1 MVPSIHVPKLI
12 NATQRFF
19 DENKDPKA
27 QIITTL
33 EASSLGVNGLAL
45 FFYDGPEKPESFD
58 LFDGLLTTLD
68 NTGKKS
74 FKELIYSFP
83 ANLVLNARGTFA
95 SFSTTVLTPR
105 FQEAIRAEAAVG

>member
-19 DENKDPKA
+19 DENTDPKA

-33 EASSLGVNGLAL
+33 DGSSLGVNGLAL
-45 FFYDGPEKPESFD
+45 FFYDGPEKPASFD

-68 NTGKKS
+68 NTGRKS

-95 SFSTTVLTPR
+95 TFSTTVLTPR